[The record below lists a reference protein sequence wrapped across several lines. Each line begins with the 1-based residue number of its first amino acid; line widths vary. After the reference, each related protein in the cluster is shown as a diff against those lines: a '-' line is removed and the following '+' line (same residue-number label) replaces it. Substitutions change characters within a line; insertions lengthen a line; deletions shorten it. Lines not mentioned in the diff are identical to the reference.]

1 MEPKLIDIAD
11 WTLAGEGDNGQ
22 SFYHKSDDS
31 LILKLNR
38 GDMPRERAEKE
49 FTLSKAV
56 YDSGIPCPQV
66 FEFVTDGTRL
76 GVVGQRIKDKKSF
89 VRMIADDKSL
99 LEPLAKEFA
108 ARSRAFHSVQCDT
121 AVIQSFKEKA
131 RSLYGSAA
139 GLTAEAKEMLF
150 SYLDD
155 MNDATTAVHGDFQ
168 PGNIIR
174 SEGRDYW
181 IDLGDFT
188 YGDPDIDMASLLL
201 LSEYTPAGVVKFLFH
216 ISKKEVKRFV
226 EIYGA
231 EYYGSRWHSKE
242 LDEKLD
248 KALCLRMGISVSN
261 RPRSSFMFTPFIL
274 GRKFRARFIAGLCDL
289 ILSEK
294 VYNSIS
300 KRAAKR

>member
-1 MEPKLIDIAD
+1 MEPKLVDLAD
-11 WTLAGEGDNGQ
+11 WTLAGEGGNGQ
-22 SFYHKSDDS
+22 SYYHKSDDS

-66 FEFVTDGTRL
+66 YEFVTDGSRL
-76 GVVGQRIKDKKSF
+76 GVMGQRIKDKKSY

-99 LEPLAKEFA
+99 MEPLAKEFA

-131 RSLYGSAA
+131 RGLYGSATA
-139 GLTAEAKEMLF
+139 LSAEAKEVLF

-155 MNDATTAVHGDFQ
+155 MEDVTTAVHGDFQ

-188 YGDPDIDMASLLL
+188 YGDPDFDMASLLM
-201 LSEYTPAGVVKFLFH
+201 LSEYTPAGVVKYLFH
-216 ISKKEVKRFV
+216 LSKKEIARFV

-242 LDEKLD
+242 LDDKLN
-248 KALCLRMGISVSN
+248 KALCLKMGLSISN
-261 RPRSSFMFTPFIL
+261 RPKCSFMFTPYIM
-274 GRKFRARFIAGLCDL
+274 GRKFKADFIARLCDL
-289 ILSEK
+289 LLSEK
-294 VYNSIS
+294 VYNFFST
-300 KRAAKR
+300 RAAKS